1 MPQWK
6 STNPAIR
13 PTGGLVSRHSGAVI
27 YGLAAA
33 TSAGFCLVQ
42 CENASISRLAVLGLG
57 SGGVPQWPDEVLHQA
72 KQYVAWRLQLLGI
85 FAPSGIDVLIVGT
98 GFAGLT
104 AALECTR
111 KGHNVRILERNSTP
125 DLAGDMYFMGLSA
138 TRFLKHW
145 PEMQKQYNDI
155 SPHNAWIE
163 TFKHDGQ
170 QMLEPQK
177 VADRLHAQGLDPG
190 SAPGAFQT
198 RPLVYKML
206 LEQVEKCGIEIEFG
220 KRVVDYFESSTEG
233 GVELEDGTRLT
244 ADIVVAADGI
254 GSKSQRLVG
263 GQVRAK
269 SSGRAMWRAVFPV
282 DVLEQNPKVRGFLQ
296 AAERRGSNCADLLCV
311 TGSEAES
318 WSNTIEADEVLRE
331 MNNTPGA
338 PWSSDFQGLVRCT
351 PPQTII
357 NFALWWRD
365 QQPTCTSAEGRVVQI
380 GDCAHSFLPSSGNG
394 ATQAIE
400 DAVTLASCLQC
411 GGADKVVE
419 AVEVH
424 KRLRFIRNA
433 CAQKLGFSNAELLQ
447 QTDWEKVKI
456 DPRKSSPKLPKWI
469 WQHDC
474 EAYAHQ
480 HYRAVV
486 ESIEKG
492 VPLEEDVSF
501 PPNYPEG
508 YKYEAWNIDQVMA
521 DVRAGKEVVLGAG
534 DWS

>member
-1 MPQWK
+1 MEIPIDALMFRVDSAK
-6 STNPAIR
+6 DFE
-13 PTGGLVSRHSGAVI
+13 AV
-27 YGLAAA
+27 AAKD
-33 TSAGFCLVQ
+33 SSNQ
-42 CENASISRLAVLGLG
+42 
-57 SGGVPQWPDEVLHQA
+57 GVPQWPDEVLHQA
-72 KQYVAWRLQLLGI
+72 KQYVGSRPQLLGA

-111 KGHNVRILERNSTP
+111 KGHNVRILERNSTT

-145 PEMQKQYNDI
+145 PEMQKQYDHI
-155 SPHNAWIE
+155 SLHNAWIE

-170 QMLEPQK
+170 QMLKPQK

-190 SAPGAFQT
+190 SAPGAFQM

-206 LEQVEKCGIEIEFG
+206 LEQVEKCGIQIEFG

-269 SSGRAMWRAVFPV
+269 SSGRAMWRAVFPM
-282 DVLEQNPKVRGFLQ
+282 DVLEQNPKVRDFFKLQ
-296 AAERRGSNCADLLCV
+296 NDEDPIVRTFFAPGSYALTLTRKDVIVWIVNHDV
-311 TGSEAES
+311 TGSETES

-338 PWSSDFQGLVRCT
+338 PWSSDFQDLVSCT

-365 QQPTCTSAEGRVVQI
+365 PQPTCTSAEGRVVQI

-486 ESIEKG
+486 ESIELG

-521 DVRAGKEVVLGAG
+521 DVRAGKEVNLGEG